1 MTRLIPKSRISPI
14 DTVKYER
21 RNKTDGRNMPLVYQ
35 CARAWDKLD
44 KFRKE
49 RDRNNEFENRTGR

>member
-1 MTRLIPKSRISPI
+1 M
-14 DTVKYER
+14 
-21 RNKTDGRNMPLVYQ
+21 TDGRNMPLVYQ

-49 RDRNNEFENRTGR
+49 RDRNKRYMYGDQRGDLIEYCGRKIPQEE